1 MALSSSAEQTSD
13 LTGRGWRLVI
23 LKKSLVAPVASL
35 GESDLRT
42 RQIQQTRRQ
51 HPRKQQSCIDSTKHA
66 FAMENWEDGKEK
78 LLRELSRVY
87 DQIGVK
93 VAAGKP
99 KLSA

>member
-1 MALSSSAEQTSD
+1 VALSSSAEQTSD
-13 LTGRGWRLVI
+13 LTRRLVI

-35 GESDLRT
+35 ADLARVT
-42 RQIQQTRRQ
+42 AHATNSTDASST
-51 HPRKQQSCIDSTKHA
+51 PRKQQSCIDSTKHA

-93 VAAGKP
+93 VAAGKA
-99 KLSA
+99 KLSR